1 MEPKTPYEYL
11 SKTEFAVKYLYDGI
25 NECSNHYKEALKHW
39 DISKLSEPLN
49 EENKNKLEKY
59 LSLARKY
66 YDLNFSENTF
76 CGSILQVASIG
87 IDYFSRNNNIPDS
100 FEDVITQN
108 SEKAKRFCIG
118 KELYGIP
125 IGLIIYAGRNQY
137 SHWNEKDPYE
147 INKKV
152 FEKLTLTFSKNMFFD
167 LAFDLSNPGI
177 TIYSKEILL
186 IALKWYNYDIYY
198 KEMKELFD
206 NYC

>member
-1 MEPKTPYEYL
+1 LEPKKPYEYL
-11 SKTEFAVKYLYDGI
+11 SMTEFSVKHLYDGV
-25 NECSNHYKEALKHW
+25 NACFNYYKEASEYW
-39 DISKLSEPLN
+39 DISKLNEPLN
-49 EENKNKLEKY
+49 EENKNKLDKY

-66 YDLNFSENTF
+66 FDLNFSENTF

-100 FEDVITQN
+100 FEDVIRQN
-108 SEKAKRFCIG
+108 SEKVKRFCIG

-137 SHWNEKDPYE
+137 SHWNERDPYE

-152 FEKLTLTFSKNMFFD
+152 FEKLTLAFSKNMFSD
-167 LAFDLSNPGI
+167 LAFDLLNPGI